1 MLFYDYRNATL
12 NKTTTTTTTTKK
24 KKKKK
29 RQQKTIRTEENKTNQ
44 RTDVAVEVL
53 NIVSED

>member
-12 NKTTTTTTTTKK
+12 NKTTTTTTTT
-24 KKKKK
+24 KKK

>member
-1 MLFYDYRNATL
+1 MLLYDDRNVTL
-12 NKTTTTTTTTKK
+12 KESKIKK
-24 KKKKK
+24 I
-29 RQQKTIRTEENKTNQ
+29 QQKTIRRTEENKTNQ